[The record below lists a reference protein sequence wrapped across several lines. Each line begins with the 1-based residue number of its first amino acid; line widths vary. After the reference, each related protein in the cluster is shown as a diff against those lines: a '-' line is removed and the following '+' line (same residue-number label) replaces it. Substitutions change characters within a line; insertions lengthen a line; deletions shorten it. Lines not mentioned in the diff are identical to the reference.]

1 VALLLAA
8 LSLPDV
14 AWAQAAVPGA
24 VTASA
29 PTPSPAASA
38 ISPPATASVHRCET
52 GGRVTFQQA
61 PCPAGQAGR
70 VVTVA
75 PANVVTSAVPPAAA
89 ASAALAAP
97 AAPAQPA
104 AGLLPPAAPAVS
116 DELACLAYL
125 KPLLRDPASGRVLTS
140 RREGRVLLVQLQA
153 ADARARVQT
162 REAACEFVNGRVD
175 DGWSRIQLKRLG
187 WFAPRVLVQG
197 TGVEARRAARALE
210 ESIEALP

>member
-1 VALLLAA
+1 
-8 LSLPDV
+8 
-14 AWAQAAVPGA
+14 
-24 VTASA
+24 
-29 PTPSPAASA
+29 
-38 ISPPATASVHRCET
+38 
-52 GGRVTFQQA
+52 
-61 PCPAGQAGR
+61 

-75 PANVVTSAVPPAAA
+75 PANIVPSWAVPGATAASAATATAAPPGTPASAPLPPAAA
-89 ASAALAAP
+89 P
-97 AAPAQPA
+97 
-104 AGLLPPAAPAVS
+104 VS
-116 DELACLAYL
+116 DEQACLAYL

-153 ADARARVQT
+153 ADARGRVQT